1 MTFIYR
7 VREGSGRL
15 RGLKIGKTESYLLDV
30 VAREGC
36 CHLTLLDPENLGQEA
51 LARVVKSAEEQGT
64 DAFMVGGST
73 IWSHESYDIAVR
85 TIKENTSKPVI
96 IFPNNV
102 NAVSRYADAIFYM
115 SLLNSLEWWFL
126 LGAQI
131 HGSFLVKE
139 YGLEAIPMGYI
150 VFGTGTSVAVV
161 GRVYPIP
168 EEKPNIA
175 AAYALAAQYLGMRF
189 VYLEGGSGAAEP
201 LSPRLIRTVR
211 SAIDVPLIVGGGIRT
226 EEHARRAVEAGADLV
241 VTGTLAERDVSALGK
256 VISALKE
263 AGAKRRV

>member
-1 MTFIYR
+1 M
-7 VREGSGRL
+7 
-15 RGLKIGKTESYLLDV
+15 RGLRLGKTESYLLDV
-30 VAREGC
+30 VEREGC
-36 CHLTLLDPENLGQEA
+36 CHLTLLDPENLDRDA
-51 LARVVKSAEEQGT
+51 LARTVRTAEEQGT

-73 IWSHESYDIAVR
+73 IWSHESYDVAVR

-96 IFPNNV
+96 VFPNNV

-150 VFGTGTSVAVV
+150 VFGAGSSVAVV

-168 EEKPNIA
+168 EERPNVA

-189 VYLEGGSGAAEP
+189 VYLEAGSGAPEP
-201 LSPRLIRTVR
+201 LSPRLIKTVR
-211 SAIDVPLIVGGGIRT
+211 SVLDVPLVVGGGIRN
-226 EEHARRAVEAGADLV
+226 EEQARRVVESGADLV
-241 VTGTLAERDVSALGK
+241 VTGTLAERDFGALGK
-256 VISALKE
+256 VIAAVKD
-263 AGAKRRV
+263 AGSRKKSRT